1 MSMYKHGAYG
11 YEGAE
16 AIGMVAESMMC
27 PLYVGRAPINLVRGY
42 KDAGIINTAV
52 LLTDL
57 SAKNV
62 IGYSDNWDKFELSM
76 VTVAH
81 FKNANGNVGPI
92 YVVNVLDPDVH
103 RKEEKTNVELTFAH
117 GSATIT
123 SDTIIIDTFALDDK
137 VEGVDYAL
145 AYNYTTGQLVISSV
159 DKENKLEGTISASF
173 FEVDPDAV
181 TENDIIGNKTDN
193 GIYTGLQVGRKI
205 FPEDGVIIN
214 FVLAPNWSHI
224 PVVYTAL
231 TDFCQSI
238 NNHWYAFVLADMP
251 IEKEDGSLIDTF
263 DAIIEWKNDNAYN
276 SMYAKSFWP
285 KHIGQDNHI
294 YLDSVLACVEFMR
307 CDRSHDGIPMETCSN
322 KAVPVKAPYF
332 GETSK
337 NQGFDKDEA
346 NALNE
351 HGITTI
357 APWGGKYVI
366 WGDHTDRFEA
376 GADGNVKNGIPKRA
390 IFDVSVR
397 MQEYIMN
404 KFQDRWGDTVD
415 KPMDVGLKDKIL
427 NDEQEWLDG
436 LASKGAL
443 LGAPVIAFLRSDNS
457 TNSLMNGDFTWDIQ
471 DTPTPPAK
479 SLSARVSY
487 TDAGFDAYFGEE
499 D

>member
-1 MSMYKHGAYG
+1 MSLYKHGAYG
-11 YEGAE
+11 FEGDE
-16 AIGMVAESMMC
+16 AIGTVAESMMC
-27 PLYVGRAPINLVRGY
+27 PLYVGRAPVNLIRGY
-42 KDAGIINTAV
+42 KTAGIINTAV

-57 SAKNV
+57 AAKNT
-62 IGYSDNWDKFELSM
+62 IGYSDDWDKFDLSM
-76 VTVAH
+76 ALIAH

-103 RKEEKTNVELTFAH
+103 RKSDETNVDITFSH
-117 GSATIT
+117 GSATID
-123 SDTIIIDTFALDDK
+123 SDTIIIDTFALDGK

-145 AYNYTTGQLVISSV
+145 NYNFTTGQLIISSV
-159 DKENKLEGTISASF
+159 DKENKLDGTIAASY
-173 FEVDPDAV
+173 FEVDPSAV
-181 TENDIIGNKTDN
+181 TESDIIGGKTDD
-193 GIYTGLQVGRKI
+193 GVYTGLQVGNKI

-224 PVVYTAL
+224 PAVYTAL

-238 NNHWYAFVLADMP
+238 NNHWYAFVLADLP
-251 IEKEDGSLIDTF
+251 IEDGDGNPIDTF
-263 DAIIEWKNDNAYN
+263 ADIIDWKEENAYN

-285 KHIGQDNHI
+285 KHIGIDNQI

-322 KAVPVKAPYF
+322 KVVPVRAPYF
-332 GETSK
+332 GEKSK

-346 NALNE
+346 NTLNE
-351 HGITTI
+351 KGISTI
-357 APWGGKYVI
+357 APWGGKYVL
-366 WGDHTDRFEA
+366 WGNHTDRFEA
-376 GADGNVKNGIPKRA
+376 GDDGNVKPGIPKRA

-397 MQEYIMN
+397 IQEYIMN
-404 KFQDRWGDTVD
+404 KFQDRWGDVID
-415 KPMDVGLKDKIL
+415 EPMDIGLKDKIL

-443 LGAPVIAFLRSDNS
+443 IGAPVIAFLVSDNS
-457 TNSLMNGDFTWDIQ
+457 TTDLMNGNFTWDIQ

-487 TDAGFDAYFGEE
+487 TDAGFNAYFGEE